1 MRKLGLIVCLL
12 CLAGCGKYTLE
23 EAKENG
29 DIIVQNDVTN
39 SDRFES
45 FLKKSMQGK
54 SDQIRIT
61 AFTTEGDPVLYDVK
75 YEGKSYQYTSDSSR
89 DQFGTTDD
97 DRKNEVCKRLVKT
110 SEKEQSVYT
119 LRQCAEGA
127 DHELLRLPTQ

>member
-1 MRKLGLIVCLL
+1 M
-12 CLAGCGKYTLE
+12 E

-45 FLKKSMQGK
+45 FLQKSTKGQ

-75 YEGKSYQYTSDSSR
+75 YDGKSYHYTSDSSR

-97 DRKNEVCKRLVKT
+97 DRKNEVCRQLEV
-110 SEKEQSVYT
+110 KEQSVYT

-127 DHELLRLPTQ
+127 DHELLRLLKQ

>member
-1 MRKLGLIVCLL
+1 MRKLSLIVCML
-12 CLAGCGKYTLE
+12 CLAGCGKYTME

-29 DIIVQNDVTN
+29 DIIVQKDVTN

-45 FLKKSMQGK
+45 FLKNATQGK

-75 YEGKSYQYTSDSSR
+75 YDGKSYQYTSDSSR

-97 DRKNEVCKRLVKT
+97 DRKNEICKRLVKT
-110 SEKEQSVYT
+110 SEKEQSIYT

-127 DHELLRLPTQ
+127 DHELLRLLTQ